1 MVMADEKGGRSE
13 GAASP
18 ADRGSNSDSLS
29 RNAADA
35 LAAIVQSSDDA
46 IYSKDRNALITS
58 WNASAE
64 RLYGYTAEEAIGQ
77 PIELLV
83 PATRRGEE
91 LDILAKILNGER
103 VHHYRTQRVR
113 KDGVEVD
120 VSIAVSPV
128 HNAEGEIVEA
138 AVVARDITLQVQ
150 VEQAVEVEKKAR
162 LAADR
167 KRALELN
174 DEVVQGLAVAKL
186 SLETQDA
193 ERGLRAVTAALE
205 RAKGI
210 VAGLLNES
218 IDAPVR
224 PGDLVREKRIEE
236 P

>member
-1 MVMADEKGGRSE
+1 MADDKGGPSE
-13 GAASP
+13 GTGRP
-18 ADRGSNSDSLS
+18 ADGRSIPTSLS
-29 RNAADA
+29 RNAGDA
-35 LAAIVQSSDDA
+35 LAAIIQSSEDA
-46 IYSKDRNALITS
+46 IYSKDRNTLITS
-58 WNASAE
+58 WNAAAE

-113 KDGVEVD
+113 KDGLEVE
-120 VSIAVSPV
+120 VSIAVSPI
-128 HNAEGEIVEA
+128 HNADGEIVEA
-138 AVVARDITLQVQ
+138 AVVARDITEQVK
-150 VEQAVEVEKKAR
+150 VEEALDREKKAQ
-162 LAADR
+162 AAVDR

-186 SLETQDA
+186 ALETDDH
-193 ERGLRAVTAALE
+193 ERGLRAVSAALE
-205 RAKGI
+205 RAKAI
-210 VAGLLNES
+210 VAGLLDEGGET
-218 IDAPVR
+218 PVK